1 MQSRISPLFLGLV
14 AVAVAGG
21 AATVVADRTSEP
33 VLLTVGIV
41 LLVAGGWTV
50 SLCLHEFAHAA
61 VAYRGGDWSVREK
74 GYLTL
79 DVRRYSDVGLS
90 VVLPLVFLL
99 AGGIPL
105 PGGAVW
111 VNHGALRSRRVQSAV
126 SFAGPAT
133 NLALAL
139 LLTAAVAAVSMP
151 IGLAVGLS
159 CLAMVQ
165 VLAFVLNMLPV
176 PGLDGFGVIEPYLS
190 PRTQQFAAK
199 ARPWAPVVLFLLLV
213 GLPGL
218 SSLVFRL
225 GALVFAA
232 IGGNPLLAQFG
243 YNELLFWR

>member
-61 VAYRGGDWSVREK
+61 VAFRNGDLSVRDR

-90 VVLPLVFLL
+90 LVLPVVLLLV
-99 AGGIPL
+99 GGIPL

-111 VNHGALRSRRVQSAV
+111 INYGAIRSRAAQSAV
-126 SFAGPAT
+126 SLAGPAT
-133 NLALAL
+133 NLLIALAL
-139 LLTAAVAAVSMP
+139 TVAVAQIPMP

-159 CLAMVQ
+159 CLALVQ
-165 VLAFVLNMLPV
+165 VLSFVLNILPV
-176 PGLDGFGVIEPYLS
+176 PGLDGFGAIEPYLS
-190 PRTQQFAAK
+190 PQIQRFAAQ
-199 ARPWAPVVLFLLLV
+199 ARPWAPLVLFLLII

-218 SSLVFRL
+218 SALVFRV
-225 GALVFAA
+225 GALVFDA
-232 IGGNPLLAQFG
+232 IGGNSLFAQFG